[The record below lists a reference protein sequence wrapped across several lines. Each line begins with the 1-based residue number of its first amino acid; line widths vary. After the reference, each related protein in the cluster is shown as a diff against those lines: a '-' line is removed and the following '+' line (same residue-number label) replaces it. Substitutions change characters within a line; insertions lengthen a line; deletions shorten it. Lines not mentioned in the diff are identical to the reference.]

1 MVPPILQDLLGAE
14 EQCGADRRLIET
26 ADVGPAG
33 SLRFQRP
40 EKLQGQV
47 HLWETPIDP
56 RDVVLHEEEETG
68 EPAALQETR
77 LGLLGAGDGDPYPPL
92 RVAQR
97 APPGRDRAESPADS
111 TLSGGAGI
119 VRDKRGVGIL
129 AIAVALPDC
138 VPAFSRLRNVVNSH
152 NSDAGAPASRP
163 GNLPGDYATAA
174 NGSINSSY
182 TIWGRMSRESKGKLR
197 GLNAEESGQKD

>member
-1 MVPPILQDLLGAE
+1 MVPPILQELLGAE

-92 RVAQR
+92 RLAQR

-119 VRDKRGVGIL
+119 VRRKRQVRVL
-129 AIAVALPDC
+129 AKPVALPNS
-138 VPAFSRLRNVVNSH
+138 VPA
-152 NSDAGAPASRP
+152 PA
-163 GNLPGDYATAA
+163 
-174 NGSINSSY
+174 
-182 TIWGRMSRESKGKLR
+182 
-197 GLNAEESGQKD
+197 